1 MIELQ
6 QVSKTYNRNTANE
19 VKALRGISLTIMP
32 GEFVVIVGSNG
43 SGKSSL
49 LNAVAGSIH
58 VDAGKISIDGNEI
71 THLKEYQRSRW
82 IARIFQNPLMGTAPE
97 LTILENFRLA
107 SLRTRP
113 KKLFIGTNEKFSKK
127 IQEKISLLNLGL
139 ENKTDQ
145 LMGTLSGGQRQ
156 ALTLLM
162 AVIPTQLN
170 ERPQYDTSQK
180 QTNLLLMDEPAAA
193 LDPKTSDL
201 LMNLAG
207 KMIREFHL
215 TTLFI
220 THQLK
225 DALAYG
231 DRLILM
237 QEGKIIKDL
246 HKAEKSK
253 LDLNTLYNWF
263 GG

>member
-6 QVSKTYNRNTANE
+6 QISKTFNRNTANE
-19 VKALRGISLTIMP
+19 TKALQDLNLIVQP
-32 GEFVVIVGSNG
+32 GQFVVVVGSNG

-49 LNAVAGSIH
+49 LNVLGGSMT
-58 VDAGKISIDGNEI
+58 VDTGKIIVDGIEI
-71 THLKEYQRSRW
+71 TSLKEYQRSQW
-82 IARIFQNPLMGTAPE
+82 IARIFQNPLLGTAPE

-107 SLRTRP
+107 ALRTQS
-113 KKLFIGTNEKFSKK
+113 KKLTIGTSEKFKEK

-139 ENKTDQ
+139 EDKTEQ
-145 LMGTLSGGQRQ
+145 QMGSLSGGQRQ

-162 AVIPTQLN
+162 AVMDETKI
-170 ERPQYDTSQK
+170 
-180 QTNLLLMDEPAAA
+180 LLMDEPAAA

-201 LMNLAG
+201 LMKLAE
-207 KMIREFHL
+207 KIIREFHL
-215 TTLFI
+215 TALFI

-237 QEGKIIKDL
+237 HEGKILKDL
-246 HKAEKSK
+246 GQAEKSK
-253 LDLNTLYNWF
+253 LLLPDIYSWF